1 MRDRVRSR
9 NRIAG
14 RRASKTKSDSSVG
27 RSSQRRKTKHFRVLL
42 VRQVIDPAEDREMG
56 VEGIFRCEIYKRVV
70 FDIEIRSAKIQFL
83 PCVDKDGFRGG
94 AQLSTPEIRAGKIY
108 LVPRPSGQT
117 CAWQLGDV
125 GA

>member
-1 MRDRVRSR
+1 MD
-9 NRIAG
+9 
-14 RRASKTKSDSSVG
+14 
-27 RSSQRRKTKHFRVLL
+27 
-42 VRQVIDPAEDREMG
+42 
-56 VEGIFRCEIYKRVV
+56 VEGIFRSEICERIV

-83 PCVDKDGFRGG
+83 SCVDEDGFRRG
-94 AQLSTPEIRAGKIY
+94 AQLSTPEIRARKIN